1 LADLQLKLK
10 KIKEKERIQ
19 QMQETKIV
27 LVNNNS
33 EEATSSKTNEDVC
46 FNASVQ
52 ANSTIADNLKINK
65 RLAKPT
71 PK

>member
-1 LADLQLKLK
+1 
-10 KIKEKERIQ
+10 
-19 QMQETKIV
+19 MQETKIV

-33 EEATSSKTNEDVC
+33 EGATSSKTNEDVC

-52 ANSTIADNLKINK
+52 ANSTIAGNLKINK